1 LAGGQ
6 QVGMQIKN
14 KDNTAFGESIPA
26 AVAFALS
33 SPLAKIDSQ
42 DRFIHARV
50 SARRSACVAYVGGNP
65 VSLVDPDGLN
75 SVAPFPPGA
84 ALGTIGEVVGPRI
97 RNPICRTPHG
107 SFICG
112 GFITGV
118 VGGALYYELLNLAN
132 NIDDDC
138 SNDNNSEE
146 DCKRIKNECIQGCSE
161 FVLQKPR
168 KRRIGLA
175 GMILRNV

>member
-1 LAGGQ
+1 
-6 QVGMQIKN
+6 
-14 KDNTAFGESIPA
+14 
-26 AVAFALS
+26 
-33 SPLAKIDSQ
+33 
-42 DRFIHARV
+42 
-50 SARRSACVAYVGGNP
+50 

-175 GMILRNV
+175 GDDFKKCVARCLERNGC